1 MSFRII
7 EKYCIIFIL
16 SIFCVPQ
23 VSEGAAKT
31 GTLKISFLRPER
43 SQSQRSG
50 YCKGSRVKTGDIEL
64 IPITIGQGMSAPGE
78 KRPGGNQ
85 EYFRAYFQK
94 TAEYAE
100 RAGVSV
106 FQDMD
111 GYYSVGTRDGWFFLL
126 YYNLAEATRCKRDYL
141 IQRVKVSIGSYG
153 RGGRNPYREKILYLV
168 ELMKLDKE
176 RKTGRGDQHLR
187 VYSLGGAFK
196 RKINVECEV
205 GWGCIRG
212 DLEGDAWPY
221 GEAILYKELQGYSE
235 RPGLY
240 DKIRFEVSR
249 KYVTKMEFDKEG
261 GGIVQLPAFLKEG
274 R

>member
-1 MSFRII
+1 MITMNLRMIK
-7 EKYCIIFIL
+7 KYSVIFML
-16 SIFCVPQ
+16 PMFFVPQ

-31 GTLKISFLRPER
+31 GTLTISFLRPER

-50 YCKGSRVKTGDIEL
+50 SCKGSRVKKGDIEL
-64 IPITIGQGMSAPGE
+64 IPITFGQGMSVPGE
-78 KRPGGNQ
+78 KRPGANQ

-111 GYYSVGTRDGWFFLL
+111 DYYSAGTRDGWFFLL

-153 RGGRNPYREKILYLV
+153 RGGRNPYRGKTLYLV
-168 ELMKLDKE
+168 EVMKLDKE

-196 RKINVECEV
+196 RKVDVECEI

-212 DLEGDAWPY
+212 ELEAEWKIFGRVLIGNGVGNERRIVDIVYCNVHIIGISQCPADAC
-221 GEAILYKELQGYSE
+221 ISE
-235 RPGLY
+235 
-240 DKIRFEVSR
+240 IICS
-249 KYVTKMEFDKEG
+249 
-261 GGIVQLPAFLKEG
+261 QC
-274 R
+274 